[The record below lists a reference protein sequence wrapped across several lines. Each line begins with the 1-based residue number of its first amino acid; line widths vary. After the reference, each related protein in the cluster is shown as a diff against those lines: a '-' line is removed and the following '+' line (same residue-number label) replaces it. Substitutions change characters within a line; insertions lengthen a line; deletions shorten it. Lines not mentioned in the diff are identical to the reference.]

1 MSDYRR
7 RLGLPRSPS
16 LPDVRRAWRDLA
28 HTCRARRGEPSR
40 GDRLDSWHV
49 AYAVETPNGNDAVAG
64 PGSPAGGLPNSPA
77 AAGDDA
83 FRDEIDIDFPSMGRL
98 VDRMRRSFFGETAPR
113 PLSTDV
119 RLTPSQADRGVS
131 VPFDVCLPH
140 TCPACGGRG
149 EVWPDPCGAC
159 DGSGAGL
166 LPHQLQLVV
175 PPGVRDGTCL
185 CFDVTPPYAPAARV
199 RMRISVP

>member
-7 RLGLPRSPS
+7 RLGLPHSPT
-16 LPDVRRAWRDLA
+16 LHEVRRAYRDLA
-28 HTCRARRGEPSR
+28 RRSRAQRGEPGR
-40 GDRLDSWHV
+40 GNRLDTWHV
-49 AYAVETPNGNDAVAG
+49 AYAVDG
-64 PGSPAGGLPNSPA
+64 PDGA
-77 AAGDDA
+77 AAAAPPGAPEAAWRGDAQACDDA
-83 FRDEIDIDFPSMGRL
+83 FRDEVDVDFPSMAKL
-98 VDRMRRSFFGETAPR
+98 VGRMRRSFFGEAAPR
-113 PLSTDV
+113 LLSADV

-131 VPFDVCLPH
+131 VPFDVSLRH

-159 DGSGAGL
+159 HGSGAGL

-185 CFDVTPPYAPAARV
+185 RFDVTPPYAPAARV

>member
-7 RLGLPRSPS
+7 RLGLPHSHT
-16 LPDVRRAWRDLA
+16 LNEVRRAYRDLA
-28 HTCRARRGEPSR
+28 RRSRAQRGGPGRGE
-40 GDRLDSWHV
+40 RLDTWHV
-49 AYAVETPNGNDAVAG
+49 AYAVDAPDG
-64 PGSPAGGLPNSPA
+64 DGA
-77 AAGDDA
+77 AAGRGPSVAAPGRAEAGDEA
-83 FRDEIDIDFPSMGRL
+83 FRDEVDIDFPSMAKL
-98 VDRMRRSFFGETAPR
+98 VGRMRRSFFGESAPR
-113 PLSTDV
+113 LLSADV

-131 VPFDVCLPH
+131 VPFDVSLRH

-149 EVWPDPCGAC
+149 EVWPDPCGVC
-159 DGSGAGL
+159 HGSGAGL

-185 CFDVTPPYAPAARV
+185 RFDVTPPYSPVARV

>member
-7 RLGLPRSPS
+7 RLGLPHSPT
-16 LPDVRRAWRDLA
+16 LHEVRRAWRDLA
-28 HTCRARRGEPSR
+28 RRSRAQRGEPGR
-40 GDRLDSWHV
+40 GERLDTWHV
-49 AYAVETPNGNDAVAG
+49 AYAVDG
-64 PGSPAGGLPNSPA
+64 PDGDGA
-77 AAGDDA
+77 AAGRGRSAAAPGRAEASDEA
-83 FRDEIDIDFPSMGRL
+83 FRDEVDVDFPSMAKL
-98 VDRMRRSFFGETAPR
+98 VGRMRRSFFGEAASR
-113 PLSTDV
+113 LLSADV

-131 VPFDVCLPH
+131 VPFDVPLRH
-140 TCPACGGRG
+140 TCPVCGGRG

-159 DGSGAGL
+159 RGSGVGL

-185 CFDVTPPYAPAARV
+185 RFDVTPPYAPAARV

>member
-7 RLGLPRSPS
+7 RLGLPHSPT
-16 LPDVRRAWRDLA
+16 LHEVRRAYRDLA
-28 HTCRARRGEPSR
+28 RRSRAQRGEPGR
-40 GDRLDSWHV
+40 GDRLDTWHV
-49 AYAVETPNGNDAVAG
+49 AYAVEAPDGDG
-64 PGSPAGGLPNSPA
+64 A
-77 AAGDDA
+77 AAGRGRSTAAPRRAEASDEA
-83 FRDEIDIDFPSMGRL
+83 FRDEVDVDFPSMAKL
-98 VDRMRRSFFGETAPR
+98 VGRMRRSFFGEAAPR
-113 PLSTDV
+113 LLSADV

-131 VPFDVCLPH
+131 VPFDVSLRH

-149 EVWPDPCGAC
+149 EVWPDACGAC
-159 DGSGAGL
+159 RGSGVGL

-185 CFDVTPPYAPAARV
+185 RFDVTPPYAPAARV

>member
-7 RLGLPRSPS
+7 RPGLPHSPT
-16 LPDVRRAWRDLA
+16 LHEVRRAWRDLA
-28 HTCRARRGEPSR
+28 RRSRAQRGEPGR

-49 AYAVETPNGNDAVAG
+49 AYAVDAL
-64 PGSPAGGLPNSPA
+64 GGDGA
-77 AAGDDA
+77 AAGPASSAAAPRGGARACDDP
-83 FRDEIDIDFPSMGRL
+83 FRDEVDVDFPSMAKL
-98 VDRMRRSFFGETAPR
+98 VGRMRRSFFGAAVPR
-113 PLSTDV
+113 PLSADV

-131 VPFDVCLPH
+131 VPFDVALRH

-159 DGSGAGL
+159 HGSGAGL

-185 CFDVTPPYAPAARV
+185 RFDVTPPYAPAARV

>member
-7 RLGLPRSPS
+7 RLGLPHSPT
-16 LPDVRRAWRDLA
+16 LHEVRRAYRDLA
-28 HTCRARRGEPSR
+28 RRSRAQRGEPGR
-40 GDRLDSWHV
+40 GDRLDTWHV
-49 AYAVETPNGNDAVAG
+49 AYAVEAPDGDG
-64 PGSPAGGLPNSPA
+64 A
-77 AAGDDA
+77 AAGRGRSTAAPRRAEASDEA
-83 FRDEIDIDFPSMGRL
+83 FRDEVDVDFPSMAKL
-98 VDRMRRSFFGETAPR
+98 VGRMRRSFFGEAAPR
-113 PLSTDV
+113 VLSADV

-131 VPFDVCLPH
+131 VPFDVSLRH

-149 EVWPDPCGAC
+149 EVWPDACGAC
-159 DGSGAGL
+159 RGSGVGL

-185 CFDVTPPYAPAARV
+185 RFDVTPPYAPAARV

>member
-7 RLGLPRSPS
+7 RLGLPHSPT
-16 LPDVRRAWRDLA
+16 LHEVRRAYRDLA
-28 HTCRARRGEPSR
+28 RRSRAQRGEPGR
-40 GDRLDSWHV
+40 GERLDTWHV
-49 AYAVETPNGNDAVAG
+49 AYAVDAPDG
-64 PGSPAGGLPNSPA
+64 DGA
-77 AAGDDA
+77 AAGRGLSVAAPGRAEASDEA
-83 FRDEIDIDFPSMGRL
+83 FRDEVDIDFPSMAKL
-98 VDRMRRSFFGETAPR
+98 VDRMRRAFLGETAPR
-113 PLSTDV
+113 LLSADV

-131 VPFDVCLPH
+131 VPFDVSLRH

-159 DGSGAGL
+159 HGSGAGL

-185 CFDVTPPYAPAARV
+185 RFDVTPPYAPAARV

>member
-7 RLGLPRSPS
+7 RLGLPHSPT
-16 LPDVRRAWRDLA
+16 LHEARRAWRDLA
-28 HTCRARRGEPSR
+28 RRSRAQRGEPGR
-40 GDRLDSWHV
+40 GDRLATWHV
-49 AYAVETPNGNDAVAG
+49 AYAVDGPDGEDGEEG
-64 PGSPAGGLPNSPA
+64 PGSPASAPGRPEA
-77 AAGDDA
+77 CDDV
-83 FRDEIDIDFPSMGRL
+83 FRDEIDVDFPSMAKL
-98 VDRMRRSFFGETAPR
+98 VGRMRRSFFGATAPR
-113 PLSTDV
+113 PLSADV

-131 VPFDVCLPH
+131 VPFDVALRH

-159 DGSGAGL
+159 HGRGAGL

-185 CFDVTPPYAPAARV
+185 RFDVTPPYAPAARV
-199 RMRISVP
+199 RVRISVP

>member
-1 MSDYRR
+1 MPDYRQ

-16 LPDVRRAWRDLA
+16 LPEVRRAWRDLA
-28 HTCRARRGEPSR
+28 HRCRARRGEPGR
-40 GDRLDSWHV
+40 GGRLDSWHV
-49 AYAVETPNGNDAVAG
+49 AYAVDTPGGAAAG
-64 PGSPAGGLPNSPA
+64 PGPQAGGGPGSS
-77 AAGDDA
+77 AAGCDDA
-83 FRDEIDIDFPSMGRL
+83 FRDEIDVDFPSMARL
-98 VDRMRRSFFGETAPR
+98 VDRMRRSFFGETGPH

-131 VPFDVCLPH
+131 VPFDVCLRH

-149 EVWPDPCGAC
+149 EVWPDPCSAC

-175 PPGVRDGTCL
+175 PPGVRDGACL
-185 CFDVTPPYAPAARV
+185 RFDVTPPYAPAARV

>member
-1 MSDYRR
+1 MSDRR
-7 RLGLPRSPS
+7 RRPGPPHSPT
-16 LPDVRRAWRDLA
+16 LHEVRRAYRDLA
-28 HTCRARRGEPSR
+28 RRCRARRVGPD
-40 GDRLDSWHV
+40 GTGRLDSWHV
-49 AYAVETPNGNDAVAG
+49 AYAVDAPDGDVAAAP
-64 PGSPAGGLPNSPA
+64 PGGPA
-77 AAGDDA
+77 AADDA
-83 FRDEIDIDFPSMGRL
+83 FRDEVDVDFPSMAKL

-113 PLSTDV
+113 PLSADV

-131 VPFDVCLPH
+131 VPFDVSLPH

-149 EVWPDPCGAC
+149 EVWPDPCAAC
-159 DGSGAGL
+159 DGRGAGL

-185 CFDVTPPYAPAARV
+185 RFDVTPPYAPAARV

>member
-1 MSDYRR
+1 MPDYRQR
-7 RLGLPRSPS
+7 PGLSHSPS
-16 LPDVRRAWRDLA
+16 LPEVRRAWRDLA
-28 HTCRARRGEPSR
+28 RRCRAGRGEPGR
-40 GDRLDSWHV
+40 GGRLDSWHV
-49 AYAVETPNGNDAVAG
+49 AYAVDAPGGNDAAAG
-64 PGSPAGGLPNSPA
+64 PGLRGGGADSPA
-77 AAGDDA
+77 AACDDA
-83 FRDEIDIDFPSMGRL
+83 FRDEIDVDFPSMARL

-113 PLSTDV
+113 PLSADV

-131 VPFDVCLPH
+131 VPFDVCLRH

-149 EVWPDPCGAC
+149 EVWPDRCGAC

-166 LPHQLQLVV
+166 LPHQLQLLV

-185 CFDVTPPYAPAARV
+185 RFDVTPPYAPAARV